1 MAGLRVLAIVAGLG
15 LALTGPGMT
24 EGRGVLDGFVIGH
37 VPGDVATS
45 TSDFEYEPED
55 GVRFTSRVWE
65 RETDDGG
72 HAVDLM
78 IIVMR
83 AGRFTALDGLRDFM
97 SAYHERA
104 PASWTNVQIGARP
117 GLKAAGQV
125 FWLVEPGVA
134 VSVTIDTARFGDGE
148 LMAVAEGVREQRGAG
163 EAGRR

>member
-1 MAGLRVLAIVAGLG
+1 MTALRVLALMAGLG
-15 LALTGPGMT
+15 LALTGPGVA
-24 EGRGVLDGFVIGH
+24 EGRRVLDGFVIGH
-37 VPGDVATS
+37 VPSDVVPS

-83 AGRFTALDGLRDFM
+83 ADRFATLDGLRDFM
-97 SAYHERA
+97 SAYHERD
-104 PASWTNVQIGARP
+104 PASWTKVQIGTRP

-134 VSVTIDTARFGDGE
+134 VSVTIDTARFGGGE
-148 LMAVAEGVREQRGAG
+148 LMAVAEGVRKQ
-163 EAGRR
+163 